1 MSTTQN
7 GLKTHMVFNAEDI
20 LKDPTGN
27 PLRSQEGGTFP
38 NPKSRHFNAQT
49 GRAYVPGSII
59 IQQRVDN
66 ANEAGHLPD
75 LLTANTVKLLAS
87 KYERLLFIDGK
98 DYPSH
103 STLGPKTK
111 ETSSGVEVIEY
122 RYKIPTVPEEVD
134 FPEE

>member
-20 LKDPTGN
+20 LKDPNGEPMRTK
-27 PLRSQEGGTFP
+27 EGGTFP
-38 NPKSRHFNAQT
+38 NRESRHWNAQT

-87 KYERLLFIDGK
+87 KYERLLYVKDK

-103 STLGPKTK
+103 GTIAPKTK
-111 ETSSGVEVIEY
+111 ETVSGVPVIEY
-122 RYKIPTVPEEVD
+122 RYKIPYTPEEVD